1 MRSVDL
7 ICYFKT
13 CKLVAVVSEYIILFN
28 LVHCLVSGKTTI
40 ADGVCKPTYN
50 RSDVNG
56 CESWVVNLEDGQINC
71 WKMFGR

>member
-1 MRSVDL
+1 MPCGSQKDTGPRPACK
-7 ICYFKT
+7 IP
-13 CKLVAVVSEYIILFN
+13 KLVYN